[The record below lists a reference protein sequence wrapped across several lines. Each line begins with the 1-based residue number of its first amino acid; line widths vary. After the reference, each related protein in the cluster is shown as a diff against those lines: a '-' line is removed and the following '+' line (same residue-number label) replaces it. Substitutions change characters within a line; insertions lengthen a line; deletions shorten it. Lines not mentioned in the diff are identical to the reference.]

1 VTDRWFSPGTRVSS
15 TNKTDCH
22 DITEILLK
30 VALNIIN
37 QTKPQHS
44 KHRKMAKTAVDEI
57 LGPCLGQAEK
67 CGRIKPF
74 NEMRTLICSFMN
86 INQSNKY
93 KET

>member
-1 VTDRWFSPGTRVSS
+1 
-15 TNKTDCH
+15 
-22 DITEILLK
+22 

-74 NEMRTLICSFMN
+74 NEY
-86 INQSNKY
+86 QSVKQI
-93 KET
+93 